1 MLKIDW
7 NRTKSIFIAVF
18 LILNIF
24 LYTLYVNRYNDS
36 QNLGVLGEKTIEARL
51 KDDNITY
58 ATLPNNIES
67 SPYISGKV
75 HNFTKEDF
83 ADTEQQ
89 ANYSDGYKA
98 HVVFSKPMKLKNVTE
113 DSSFTEFVQTN
124 IKGGSSYSLWE
135 VDRENRVAFFFQK
148 TNDRIIYY
156 NMNGVIKV
164 YWNAD
169 NEVTMYEQ
177 TMIDNIEEM
186 EQKKSILPPLQIFQA
201 LYSKGLLKPDSRI
214 MQVKLGYST
223 LVDNIQK
230 QVLVPTWEVRVKL
243 PDGTIEEYFVNAVE
257 GKVIEFQENKQE
269 AEEEDWG
276 V

>member
-58 ATLPNNIES
+58 VTLPNNIES

-75 HNFTKEDF
+75 HNFTKDEIPN
-83 ADTEQQ
+83 TEQQ
-89 ANYSDGYKA
+89 DNYSDGYKA
-98 HVVFSKPMKLKNVTE
+98 QVVFSKPVKLKSVTE
-113 DSSFTEFVQTN
+113 DESFTEFVQTN
-124 IKGGSSYSLWE
+124 IKDGMSYSLWE
-135 VDRENRVAFFFQK
+135 VDRENRVAIFFQK

-186 EQKKSILPPLQIFQA
+186 EQKKNILPPLQIFQA

-214 MQVKLGYST
+214 IQVKLGYST
-223 LVDNIQK
+223 LVDNIKK

-243 PDGTIEEYFVNAVE
+243 QDGTIEVYFVNAVE